1 MNKKI
6 ILLPFLV
13 AGLLIGCNQG
23 KTPVSPSGSEGSG
36 GESGSESSQHEPELW
51 ELDLVEG
58 ESSFQQVKDA
68 IDALEAVG
76 DQKTSEEYFKVR
88 GTVVFNSGA
97 TLGIYRGGQ
106 YLYCYNFNG
115 DSSVTGNE
123 DMEAH
128 PIGAYVEVVALGSR
142 YKTSPHQLFAYA
154 NNAYDPDAK
163 LKVLSERGEPFTPA
177 EIDSGEDLT
186 AAMEAG
192 GGMVKFL
199 GAVAQGDYTIDGKPA
214 ANLDMSFKLADDTA
228 FPVRLEKY
236 ASAEEASAFNGT
248 IEEKSVFTIVSYLS
262 TQSNGDP
269 RAYIG
274 GGCSMTKTADPTWP
288 EPTGVTVTAADDAT
302 EVEIGSSLQLTAVV
316 APAGAKQV
324 VTWSSSDDEKATV
337 DENGRVSGV
346 GAGPVTITAT
356 AKEGVSGSIN
366 LTVKTSAAQPLTQ
379 DLVIDFSNLEN
390 GSEFTTE
397 TLLAAIK
404 AAVPAASASLV
415 KEVSA
420 VSKVYAGNGTGGAHA
435 NAAGLIKTGT
445 SSANGTFTV
454 AFGALFNKVVI
465 NCHDFYAAST
475 QYPTTS
481 QTIKVNNADAQ
492 LLPYNAT
499 GAWEDVTFAG
509 LGDCTELS
517 VVVAKRS
524 TIKKIT
530 LSYAEAEPV
539 LPVGNFS
546 GHITSAGDEDM
557 FATIALGN
565 QAAYVEV
572 GSQVKFTTT
581 YTYAA
586 STKTVTITHE
596 TYGDFTAVY
605 DEENNA
611 LKQITAP
618 AAIAALI
625 KNNGQITLNGATKFY
640 DFEGTAAEVNAVFG
654 RRVRSSSGWEATL
667 QDVTLST
674 DQVIGGKGAVVLEGS
689 TSYNAVGL
697 TLRAD
702 LAQATGSN
710 IGFWVYNPSSSD
722 VRMQSYY
729 YKGTSYSSYQDF
741 YPTATAGQWTYYR
754 IGTQAFYNITIA
766 DFTKSGV
773 NFVIDNLA
781 IF

>member
-36 GESGSESSQHEPELW
+36 GESGGGSSQHEPELW

-97 TLGIYRGGQ
+97 TLGIHRGGQ

-128 PIGAYVEVVALGSR
+128 PIGAYVEVVAKGSR

-154 NNAYDPDAK
+154 SNAYDPDAK

-192 GGMVKFL
+192 GGMVKFM
-199 GAVAQGDYTIDGKPA
+199 GAVAQGDYTINGKPA

-236 ASAEEASAFNGT
+236 ASAEEAEAFNGT

-262 TQSNGDP
+262 AQSNGDP

-274 GGCSMTKTADPTWP
+274 GGCSMTKTADGDWA
-288 EPTGVTVTAADDAT
+288 EPTGVTITAAGDAT
-302 EVEIGSSLQLTAVV
+302 ELEVEGSLQLTAVV
-316 APAGAKQV
+316 APEGAKQV
-324 VTWSSSDDEKATV
+324 VTWTSSDEDVATV
-337 DENGRVSGV
+337 DEFGV
-346 GAGPVTITAT
+346 VRGVAAGPVVITAT
-356 AKEGVSGSIN
+356 AKEGVAGTIS
-366 LTVKTSAAQPLTQ
+366 LTVKNAAVNYVSVASLSFNKNANVAITNELSDTSDPKITYA
-379 DLVIDFSNLEN
+379 EN
-390 GSEFTTE
+390 GISIVVRKNTSSSDVNVWKSDYASARWYVGHQIIISANKEFKRVVLTCDSGY
-397 TLLAAIK
+397 AIFK
-404 AAVPAASASLV
+404 DGATGIIADVSGGASVSYDGLKIILDLPAAANSLTIV
-415 KEVSA
+415 PDKQIRPNNVELF
-420 VSKVYAGNGTGGAHA
+420 KVDDG
-435 NAAGLIKTGT
+435 
-445 SSANGTFTV
+445 
-454 AFGALFNKVVI
+454 
-465 NCHDFYAAST
+465 
-475 QYPTTS
+475 Q
-481 QTIKVNNADAQ
+481 
-492 LLPYNAT
+492 
-499 GAWEDVTFAG
+499 
-509 LGDCTELS
+509 
-517 VVVAKRS
+517 
-524 TIKKIT
+524 
-530 LSYAEAEPV
+530 AEAV

-546 GHITSAGDEDM
+546 GHITSAGDENM
-557 FATIALGN
+557 FSTIALGN
-565 QAAYVEV
+565 EAAYVEV

-586 STKTVTITHE
+586 STKTVTITHA

-605 DEENNA
+605 DETANA
-611 LKQITAP
+611 LTQITAP

-640 DFEGTAAEVNAVFG
+640 DFEGTAAEVNTVFG

-710 IGFWVYNPSSSD
+710 IGFWVYNPSSND

-729 YKGTSYSSYQDF
+729 YKGTGYSSFQDF